1 MRRQRGR
8 QFRSWWRRVAVL
20 AAASGL
26 VLTVRTA
33 GAASASEPTES
44 SPAVALAWTGPGR
57 ELACLGEDGLT
68 RAVNEYLGRDAFASG
83 ALEYVLA
90 VNVERL
96 PDRRFRAV
104 LELRDASG
112 RVLGARELRSATD
125 LCSDLDEPLVLA
137 VALMVDVQPEPA
149 PAPPPREAEP
159 EPEPESE
166 PEPDDP
172 GAAPVPARAEPLAVL
187 AGASLALEAGLLP
200 APRPGLLVGA
210 ELRAVSWLSARI
222 SGFGFLPASEDVP
235 GGGSARFLLVGG
247 MLELCPGFVTDGSVR
262 LSFCGGALYGAMNAQ
277 STGLAGARSTWQRL
291 LAGAFGPKVAVPLG
305 GRWFGLA
312 GLTGVVPL
320 RPDRYVYEVGAVRE
334 ELFQSSSFSILA
346 SAGVEVMF

>member
-1 MRRQRGR
+1 
-8 QFRSWWRRVAVL
+8 VAV
-20 AAASGL
+20 AATASSLG
-26 VLTVRTA
+26 LTVRTA
-33 GAASASEPTES
+33 GAVSASEPAES
-44 SPAVALAWTGPGR
+44 SPAVALAWTGPGP

-96 PDRRFRAV
+96 SDRRFRAV

-112 RVLGARELRSATD
+112 RVLGARELKSATD

-149 PAPPPREAEP
+149 PAPPPRAPEPEP
-159 EPEPESE
+159 EPEPEST
-166 PEPDDP
+166 EPD
-172 GAAPVPARAEPLAVL
+172 APPKRARAEPLAVL
-187 AGASLALEAGLLP
+187 ADASLALEAGLLP

-210 ELRAVSWLSARI
+210 ELRAVSWLSARL

-247 MLELCPGFVTDGSVR
+247 MLELCPGFVTEGSVR
-262 LSFCGGALYGAMNAQ
+262 LSFCGGALYGAVNAR
-277 STGLAGARSTWQRL
+277 STGLAGARSTSQRL
-291 LAGAFGPKVAVPLG
+291 LAGVFGPKVAVPLG
-305 GRWFGLA
+305 GRWFGLG
-312 GLTGVVPL
+312 GLTGVVPFQ
-320 RPDRYVYEVGAVRE
+320 PDRYIYEVGAVRE
-334 ELFQSSSFSILA
+334 ELFQSSRFSLIA
-346 SAGVEVMF
+346 SAGIEVMF